1 MTAVTTPA
9 GAVSH
14 NAVDWHAINWHK
26 AHTLVRRLQ
35 ARIVKA
41 TQAGRWGKVQAL
53 QRLLTHS
60 FSAKA
65 IAVKRVTEN
74 QGKRTPGVDGVT
86 WATPEKKAQ
95 AVSTLRQR
103 GYRTQPLRR
112 VYIAKSGGKGRRPL
126 SIPCMKDRAM
136 QALYLLALDPIA
148 ETLADPN
155 SYGFRLERSTADA
168 IDQCH
173 RVLSRRHSAPWI
185 LEGDIR
191 SCFDSFSHD
200 WLEANIPMDRGIL
213 RTWLKAGFIAKH
225 VLYPTEAGVPQGGVI
240 SPAIMNLALNGLERH
255 IKSAFPASQ
264 GGIRTKIHVMRFAD
278 DFIITGRTKS
288 SLEDHVRPLVA
299 SFLAERGLAL
309 SPEKTRVT
317 HIEDGFDF
325 LGTHV
330 RKYRGGK
337 VLCTPAKKNVQAF
350 LDTIRGIVKGHK
362 QAITGNLIMQ
372 LNPVIRGW
380 AQYHQH
386 GASKRTFA
394 RVDHEIFTLLW
405 QWARRRHPHK
415 SRHWIRDKYF
425 RTEGGNN
432 WVFFGHI
439 LDSKGRKQDVR
450 LFRAASVPIRRHTKI
465 KGEANPY
472 DPQWEPYFE
481 ARQGVRMAQ
490 NLRGR
495 RSLLRLWKEQNGL
508 CVVCHH
514 RITQLTGWHSHHLVW
529 RTHGGSDRA
538 DNRVLLHPNCHAQVH
553 NQGLTVV
560 KPRPPSG
567 VRKA

>member
-1 MTAVTTPA
+1 MTAVATPV

-14 NAVDWHAINWHK
+14 KKVDWHAINWQK
-26 AHTLVRRLQ
+26 VHTMVRRLQ

-60 FSAKA
+60 FSAKVV
-65 IAVKRVTEN
+65 AVKRVTEN
-74 QGKRTPGVDGVT
+74 QGQRTPGVDGAI
-86 WATPEKKAQ
+86 WETPEKKAQ
-95 AVSTLRQR
+95 AVSTLRQH

-112 VYIAKSGGKGRRPL
+112 VYIAKSEGRGTRPL
-126 SIPCMKDRAM
+126 SIPCMQDRAM

-155 SYGFRLERSTADA
+155 SYGFRLERSPADA

-173 RVLSRRHSAPWI
+173 RVLAQRWSAQWI

-200 WLEANIPMDRGIL
+200 WLEAHIPMEKAIL
-213 RTWLKAGFIAKH
+213 RKWLKAGFMDKH
-225 VLYPTEAGVPQGGVI
+225 ILYPTEAGVPQGGVA
-240 SPAIMNLALNGLERH
+240 SPVIMNLALNGLERRL
-255 IKSAFPASQ
+255 KDAFPKSQ
-264 GGIRTKIHVMRFAD
+264 GGARMKVHAIRFAD
-278 DFIITGRTKS
+278 DFIVTGPSKTF
-288 SLEDHVRPLVA
+288 LEDEVRPLVEQ
-299 SFLAERGLAL
+299 FLAERGLAL
-309 SPEKTRVT
+309 SHEKTRVT

-325 LGTHV
+325 LGIHV
-330 RKYRGGK
+330 RKYRGK
-337 VLCTPAKKNVQAF
+337 LLCTPAKKNVQAF
-350 LDTIRGIVKGHK
+350 LDTIRGIVKGNK

-386 GASKRTFA
+386 GSSKRTFA
-394 RVDHEIFTLLW
+394 TVDHQIFTLLW
-405 QWARRRHPHK
+405 QWARRRHPKK
-415 SRHWIRDKYF
+415 SRHWIRDHYF
-425 RTEGGNN
+425 RSEGENH
-432 WVFFGHI
+432 WVFFG
-439 LDSKGRKQDVR
+439 DVRGSKGTRHDVR
-450 LFRAASVPIRRHTKI
+450 LFRASSVPIRRHTKI

-481 ARQGVRMAQ
+481 ARQGVRMAR
-490 NLRGR
+490 NLKGR
-495 RSLLRLWKEQNGL
+495 RYLLRLWKEQDGL
-508 CVVCHH
+508 CGVCHQ

-538 DNRVLLHPNCHAQVH
+538 ENRVLLHPNCHAQVH
-553 NQGLTVV
+553 SQGLTVV
-560 KPRPPSG
+560 KPRPQAG
-567 VRKA
+567 VSKA

>member
-1 MTAVTTPA
+1 MIAVATPA

-14 NAVDWHAINWHK
+14 NEVDWYAINWQK
-26 AHTLVRRLQ
+26 AHTIVRRLQ

-41 TQAGRWGKVQAL
+41 TQAGRWGKVRAL

-65 IAVKRVTEN
+65 VAVKRVTEN
-74 QGKRTPGVDGVT
+74 QGKRTPGVDGVI
-86 WATPEKKAQ
+86 WETPEKKAQ
-95 AVSTLRQR
+95 AIATLRQR

-112 VYIAKSGGKGRRPL
+112 VYIAKSRGRGKRPL
-126 SIPCMKDRAM
+126 SIPCMADRAM

-173 RVLSRRHSAPWI
+173 RVLSQRWSAQWI

-191 SCFDSFSHD
+191 SCFDRLSHD
-200 WLEANIPMDRGIL
+200 WLVAHIPMDQAIL
-213 RTWLKAGFIAKH
+213 RKWLNAGFMDKH
-225 VLYPTEAGVPQGGVI
+225 ILYPTEAGVPQGGVA
-240 SPAIMNLALNGLERH
+240 SPVMMNLALNGLERH
-255 IKSAFPASQ
+255 IKGAFPKSQ
-264 GGIRTKIHVMRFAD
+264 SGMRTKIHVIKFAD
-278 DFIITGRTKS
+278 DFIITGRSKAF
-288 SLEDHVRPLVA
+288 LEDEVQPLVEQ
-299 SFLAERGLAL
+299 FLAERGLEL
-309 SPEKTRVT
+309 SGEKTRVT

-330 RKYRGGK
+330 RKYHGK
-337 VLCTPAKKNVQAF
+337 LLCTPAKKNVQAF
-350 LDTIRGIVKGHK
+350 LDTIRGIVKGNK
-362 QAITGNLIMQ
+362 QARTGNLIMQ

-405 QWARRRHPHK
+405 QWARRRHPKK
-415 SRHWIRDKYF
+415 SRHWLRDKYF
-425 RTEGGNN
+425 RTEGENN
-432 WVFFGHI
+432 WVFCGQVMG
-439 LDSKGRKQDVR
+439 SKGKLHDVC
-450 LFRAASVPIRRHTKI
+450 LFRASSVPIRRHAKI

-481 ARQGVRMAQ
+481 ARQGIRMAH
-490 NLRGR
+490 NLKGR
-495 RSLLRLWKEQNGL
+495 RYLLRLWKEQDGR
-508 CVVCHH
+508 CVICHQ

-529 RTHGGSDRA
+529 RTHGGSNRA
-538 DNRVLLHPNCHAQVH
+538 ENRVLLHPNCHAQVH
-553 NQGLTVV
+553 SQGLTVV
-560 KPRPPSG
+560 KPRPQTG
-567 VRKA
+567 VGKA

>member
-1 MTAVTTPA
+1 MTAVATPA

-14 NAVDWHAINWHK
+14 NQVNWHAINWQK

-53 QRLLTHS
+53 QHLLTHS

-86 WATPEKKAQ
+86 WERPEQKAQ

-155 SYGFRLERSTADA
+155 SYGFRLERSSADA

-173 RVLSRRHSAPWI
+173 LVLSRRHSAPWI

-213 RTWLKAGFIAKH
+213 RKWLKAGFIDKH

-255 IKSAFPASQ
+255 IKHAFPAFQ
-264 GGIRTKIHVMRFAD
+264 GGVRTKVHVIRFAD

-288 SLEDHVRPLVA
+288 SLEDDVRPLVA

-317 HIEDGFDF
+317 YIEDGFDF
-325 LGTHV
+325 LGTQV

-337 VLCTPAKKNVQAF
+337 LLCTPAKKNVQAF

-394 RVDHEIFTLLW
+394 RVDHEIFPLLW

-425 RTEGGNN
+425 RTEGDNN

-439 LDSKGRKQDVR
+439 LDTKGKKQDVR
-450 LFRAASVPIRRHTKI
+450 LFRASSVPIRRHTKI

-490 NLRGR
+490 NLSGQQ
-495 RSLLRLWKEQNGL
+495 SLLRLWKEQNGL
-508 CVVCHH
+508 CVVCHQ

-538 DNRVLLHPNCHAQVH
+538 ENRVLLHPNCHAQVH
-553 NQGLTVV
+553 SQGLTVV